1 MSPKKQAK
9 KAKALP
15 KRKQPVKPKAT
26 NEPPLLVN
34 ARFFNNQAR
43 DRFREIKGYR
53 VIQERGFNV
62 PKLVGNPE
70 FSQAIMARGWESL
83 NNMIFEQGNKTVA
96 AEFYA
101 NARFTRKKY
110 VSYVRGKEIDYIL
123 EVINTLLDIH
133 PPEECDVQRK
143 KDECKHWSEEQWDEL
158 ILKLCVE
165 GAKWQGG
172 ARTLLMSEFK
182 SVPKAWESFV
192 VQTLERTSF
201 SFEIPLC
208 EST

>member
-1 MSPKKQAK
+1 
-9 KAKALP
+9 
-15 KRKQPVKPKAT
+15 
-26 NEPPLLVN
+26 
-34 ARFFNNQAR
+34 
-43 DRFREIKGYR
+43 
-53 VIQERGFNV
+53 
-62 PKLVGNPE
+62 VGNPE

-83 NNMIFEQGNKTVA
+83 NNMIFEQANKTVA

-101 NARFTRKKY
+101 NARFTGKKY
-110 VSYVRGKEIDYIL
+110 VSYVRGK
-123 EVINTLLDIH
+123 
-133 PPEECDVQRK
+133 ECDVQRK